1 MYPINFDSLKKNIA
15 VTETHKSKYKYE
27 VLEKKYRDCF
37 KTIEIKGMFFSQPI
51 LLS

>member
-27 VLEKKYRDCF
+27 VLEKK
-37 KTIEIKGMFFSQPI
+37 
-51 LLS
+51 